1 MSELKGSFRHPQSR
15 LEGKRFAGS
24 ALCCD
29 SSDSISLKVCAY
41 KNGYSHE
48 LFRGS
53 DRLLCMQMLGEALG
67 TVRSEVAAVGVRNDV
82 GRCSQHRDR
91 CF

>member
-1 MSELKGSFRHPQSR
+1 
-15 LEGKRFAGS
+15 
-24 ALCCD
+24 
-29 SSDSISLKVCAY
+29 
-41 KNGYSHE
+41 
-48 LFRGS
+48 
-53 DRLLCMQMLGEALG
+53 MQMLGEAFG

>member
-1 MSELKGSFRHPQSR
+1 MSELKGSFRHPQNR
-15 LEGKRFAGS
+15 LEGKRFY
-24 ALCCD
+24 CCD
-29 SSDSISLKVCAY
+29 SSESISLKICAY

-53 DRLLCMQMLGEALG
+53 NRLLCMQMLGEAPG
-67 TVRSEVAAVGVRNDV
+67 TVRSEVAAVSVRNDV
-82 GRCSQHRDR
+82 GRCLQHRDC